1 MISPQNDEGQPWY
14 QDIIIFF
21 LRMRAGEGMEG
32 GGGTGEAYAYLH
44 LNIKI
49 PTHMH
54 MPECILKYVPG
65 QMNIVW

>member
-1 MISPQNDEGQPWY
+1 
-14 QDIIIFF
+14 
-21 LRMRAGEGMEG
+21 MRAGEGMEG